1 MPDGIYFWAVGP
13 VQDPSLSLL
22 EYREDKS
29 EDREV
34 TQGFSVRIGC
44 GLSLFTEPRDQES
57 GVASDEQIILSAAE
71 ELIPVC
77 CFLLMT
83 VL

>member
-13 VQDPSLSLL
+13 VQ

-71 ELIPVC
+71 E
-77 CFLLMT
+77 
-83 VL
+83 

>member
-1 MPDGIYFWAVGP
+1 MGRGQSKP
-13 VQDPSLSLL
+13 PSLSLL
-22 EYREDKS
+22 EYREEES

-44 GLSLFTEPRDQES
+44 GFSLFTEPRDQES

-71 ELIPVC
+71 E
-77 CFLLMT
+77 
-83 VL
+83 